1 MSEKYQIVRKCKDC
15 PTWTQTVCRYVF
27 GVYWCVKSGDGEG
40 CTNPL
45 DGVAESWRKA
55 GWTPD
60 KGKAVPITLPV
71 EEPPKAK
78 PEPPKVVR
86 KSQPKKIAQVQLDL
100 IPKPEPPPLSDDDY

>member
-1 MSEKYQIVRKCKDC
+1 MIIRRCKDC
-15 PTWTQTVCRYVF
+15 PTWTKIVCRHAF
-27 GVYWCVKSGDGEG
+27 GVYWCLKSNGGEG
-40 CTNPL
+40 CSRPL
-45 DGVAESWRKA
+45 DDAARIWRND

>member
-1 MSEKYQIVRKCKDC
+1 MSTEQQIVRRCKDC
-15 PTWTQTVCRYVF
+15 PTWTQIVCHHAF

-45 DGVAESWRKA
+45 DSVAEAWRKA

-60 KGKAVPITLPV
+60 KGKAVPITLLV
-71 EEPPKAK
+71 A
-78 PEPPKVVR
+78 EPPKVVR
-86 KSQPKKIAQVQLDL
+86 KPQPKKVAQVQLDI